1 MRRRRNSFTVTAENS
16 LESVFVPIEAETKK
30 MKSKKIINRWVLSA
44 LLLTGF
50 AFASPAQTRRASKTF
65 EKPLPNLILNSID
78 GQEWS
83 LYENR
88 GRIVLLNFWATWCA
102 PCRAEV
108 PYLVRLS
115 SKYKASGLEVVGI
128 AVDSANTRKIADFI
142 KEFKVDY
149 PILLTVPGSVL
160 SQQKAVPM
168 SLLIDEKGVLAKKY
182 VGAIKESVFEKDI
195 KNLLSK
201 KSVEKKLSRNS
212 KTGKLVQTS

>member
-1 MRRRRNSFTVTAENS
+1 MLINR
-16 LESVFVPIEAETKK
+16 
-30 MKSKKIINRWVLSA
+30 KIINRIS
-44 LLLTGF
+44 LLTLFVAGLV
-50 AFASPAQTRRASKTF
+50 FASPAQIKRASKPV
-65 EKPLPNLILNSID
+65 EKPLPNLSLNAID
-78 GQEWS
+78 GQKWS

-102 PCRAEV
+102 PCREEV

-128 AVDSANTRKIADFI
+128 AVDSENTGQINNFI

-149 PILLTVPGSVL
+149 PILLAVPGSVL

-168 SLLIDEKGVLAKKY
+168 SLLVDEKGVLAKKY

-195 KNLLSK
+195 KGLLSK
-201 KSVEKKLSRNS
+201 KSVEKKLNRNS
-212 KTGKLVQTS
+212 KTGKLVQPR

>member
-1 MRRRRNSFTVTAENS
+1 M
-16 LESVFVPIEAETKK
+16 FVAGL
-30 MKSKKIINRWVLSA
+30 V
-44 LLLTGF
+44 
-50 AFASPAQTRRASKTF
+50 FASPAQIKRASKPV
-65 EKPLPNLILNSID
+65 EKPLPNLSLNAID
-78 GQEWS
+78 GQKWS

-128 AVDSANTRKIADFI
+128 AVDSENTGQINNFI

-149 PILLTVPGSVL
+149 PILLAVPGSVL

-168 SLLIDEKGVLAKKY
+168 SLLVDEKGVLAKKY

-195 KNLLSK
+195 KGLLSK
-201 KSVEKKLSRNS
+201 KSVEKKLNRNS
-212 KTGKLVQTS
+212 KTGKLVQPR

>member
-1 MRRRRNSFTVTAENS
+1 MKNRKITILFS
-16 LESVFVPIEAETKK
+16 L
-30 MKSKKIINRWVLSA
+30 LA
-44 LLLTGF
+44 LLSSSFVSG
-50 AFASPAQTRRASKTF
+50 ASAQTKTAPKAKD
-65 EKPLPNLILNSID
+65 KPLPDLILNTID
-78 GQEWS
+78 GQKWS

-88 GRIVLLNFWATWCA
+88 GRVVLLNFWATWCA

-128 AVDSANTRKIADFI
+128 TIDSENTVQINNFI
-142 KEFKVDY
+142 EEFKVDY

-168 SLLIDEKGVLAKKY
+168 SLLVDEKGVLAKKY

-195 KNLLSK
+195 QDLLSK
-201 KSVEKKLSRNS
+201 KSVEEKVNRIS
-212 KTGKLVQTS
+212 KTGKLSKQGKENEQRK